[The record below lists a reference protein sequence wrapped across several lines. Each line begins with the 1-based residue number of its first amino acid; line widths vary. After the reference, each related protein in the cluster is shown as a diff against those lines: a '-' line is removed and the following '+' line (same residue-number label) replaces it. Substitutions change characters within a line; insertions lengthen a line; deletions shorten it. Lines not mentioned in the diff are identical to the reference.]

1 MQINAF
7 RYFSYNLLQWNS
19 IFYRNMPWRGEKNPY
34 KVWLSEIILQQTRVE
49 QGLPYYLKFVER
61 YPNIESL
68 ANAPQQE
75 ILKNWEGLGYYSRAK
90 NMHFAAKQ
98 ILIEF
103 NGEFPKSYADI
114 LKLKGVGKYTA
125 AAISSFA
132 FGEKYAIIDGNVKRI
147 MSRYFGIEHA
157 IDTALGEKAI
167 EYSVNACLDDF
178 NVANFNQA
186 LLDFGAML
194 CKPKTPLCVQ
204 CPMNEKCVAYKSNF
218 VHKLP
223 FKEKKILKQ
232 KRFFNYFLIIEND
245 KIWIKQRTEN
255 DIWEGLFDFPLI
267 ETSSQVLENEIKKMV
282 ENIFNGKFKII
293 EKIELKQVLTHQIIY
308 ANFFVLNVKGKLKLE
323 KSKQVQIN
331 ISDLHEYPKPKI
343 INTLIQKINILN
355 IKK

>member
-98 ILIEF
+98 ILKEF

-204 CPMNEKCVAYKSNF
+204 CPMNEKCVAYKSNI

-223 FKEKKILKQ
+223 IKEKKILKQ

-323 KSKQVQIN
+323 KSEQVQIN

-355 IKK
+355 IKN